1 MGDTI
6 TCPECGDE
14 AESMEEL
21 AEAHKH
27 EVPEF
32 DVDEDDGFDLYGNKD
47 LFLCKSCKN
56 PLGVRRGE

>member
-1 MGDTI
+1 MGDTV

-21 AEAHKH
+21 NKAHKH

-32 DVDEDDGFDLYGNKD
+32 EVEDDGGFNLHENKD

-56 PLGVRRGE
+56 PLGVRRR